1 MITPVPRKHTFSL
14 TIQKVSKSGVHIRH
28 VLKVRRT
35 HTTCSKSQAYTYD
48 MFKSQ
53 AYTCDMFKSQA
64 YTGVCVCA
72 SCDRELQL
80 DGIYSTIHIGKGG
93 VAIMWHKKHNNSV
106 TPLCINDDRIIGVQ
120 YQVSASQF
128 LHVF

>member
-53 AYTCDMFKSQA
+53 AYT
-64 YTGVCVCA
+64 GVCVCA

-93 VAIMWHKKHNNSV
+93 VAIMWHKKHTNSV
-106 TPLCINDDRIIGVQ
+106 TPLCIDDDRIIGVQ
-120 YQVSASQF
+120 YKMSSSQF
-128 LHVF
+128 LYVF